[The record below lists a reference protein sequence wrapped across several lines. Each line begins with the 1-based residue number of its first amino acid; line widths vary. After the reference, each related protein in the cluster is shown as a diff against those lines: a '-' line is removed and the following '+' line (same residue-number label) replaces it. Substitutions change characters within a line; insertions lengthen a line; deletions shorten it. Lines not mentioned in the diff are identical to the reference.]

1 MARVLMLGGG
11 LCGVSAGLMLARDGH
26 EVTVLERDPDPVP
39 PSGEEAWQRWSRE
52 GVTQFRQAH
61 FLQAGGRAVLEEML
75 PDVLDGF
82 VAAGACRYDPIDGLP
97 PMLSDQS
104 RHAGDE
110 RLATVTARRPV
121 MEQVVGAIAE
131 REPGLDVR
139 RGTAVAG
146 VIVDTRQSLPHVS
159 GVRLET
165 HETLDADLVVD
176 AMGRRSPLPRLLADA
191 GVGPIQEEVEDSGF
205 IYYGRYFRSSD
216 GSTPP
221 SYAPP
226 LTPIG
231 SFSILTLPADN
242 GTWAVGLVTASGDK
256 PLKQVRHIDRWTEVL
271 RACPAHA
278 HWLDGEPISEM
289 LAMGGLV
296 DRYRRLAPDGRPTVT
311 GVALLADAYSC
322 TNPSLGRGISLGL
335 KHARCLRDTVASMDG
350 DPVGFAE
357 AWDAVTESELT
368 PWYRETL
375 DEDRARLAEMEALR
389 EGHEPPEPTEASV
402 LRDAVITAALYD
414 GDLFRTFVASR
425 MCLERLGEAFPDAA
439 AVARVQ
445 ELAADKTPFAFPG
458 PVRDELLQML
468 A

>member
-1 MARVLMLGGG
+1 
-11 LCGVSAGLMLARDGH
+11 
-26 EVTVLERDPDPVP
+26 
-39 PSGEEAWQRWSRE
+39 
-52 GVTQFRQAH
+52 
-61 FLQAGGRAVLEEML
+61 
-75 PDVLDGF
+75 
-82 VAAGACRYDPIDGLP
+82 
-97 PMLSDQS
+97 
-104 RHAGDE
+104 
-110 RLATVTARRPV
+110 
-121 MEQVVGAIAE
+121 
-131 REPGLDVR
+131 
-139 RGTAVAG
+139 
-146 VIVDTRQSLPHVS
+146 
-159 GVRLET
+159 
-165 HETLDADLVVD
+165 
-176 AMGRRSPLPRLLADA
+176 MGRRSPLQRLLADA

-221 SYAPP
+221 PYAPP

-256 PLKQVRHIDRWTEVL
+256 PLKQVRHINRWTAVL

-278 HWLDGEPISEM
+278 HWLEGEPISEM

-296 DRYRRLAPDGRPTVT
+296 DRYRRLAPDGRPIIT

-389 EGHEPPEPTEASV
+389 EGREPPEPTEASV
-402 LRDAVITAALYD
+402 LRNAVITAAIYD
-414 GDLFRTFVASR
+414 ADLFRTFLASR
-425 MCLERLGEAFPDAA
+425 MCLERLDESFPDPA

-445 ELAADKTPFAFPG
+445 EQAADKTPFAFPG
-458 PVRDELLQML
+458 PDRDELLQML